1 LEATANVSIAAALA
15 TVAASGAIPDLSTTV
30 LVSAEQMIQALEKG
44 CSERGCLRELL
55 QRPP

>member
-1 LEATANVSIAAALA
+1 VSIAAALA

-30 LVSAEQMIQALEKG
+30 LVSAEKMIQALEKG
-44 CSERGCLRELL
+44 CSVRGCLRELL